1 MHNGTQYQIELAGE
15 AATVYLFERLDLA
28 DESSLVALC
37 RELPPHVRILRV
49 DARGLGSMT
58 GGGMR
63 AVRALFAAWR
73 DRHEGHFALRTS
85 YLVASCRQL
94 ESAA

>member
-1 MHNGTQYQIELAGE
+1 MHDRTQYQIELAGE
-15 AATVYLFERLDLA
+15 SATVYLFEHLALA

-49 DARGLGSMT
+49 DARGLGAMT
-58 GGGMR
+58 ASAMG

-73 DRHEGHFALRTS
+73 GQREGRFALRTT
-85 YLVASCRQL
+85 YLVATCSQL